1 MAVRTFQVPAI
12 DCAHCVATIKREV
25 GEIHGVVSVKGDET
39 TKEVTVAYQ
48 PEELWTQISALLT
61 EIGYAPQLS

>member
-12 DCAHCVATIKREV
+12 HCDHCLATIKREV
-25 GEIHGVVSVKGDET
+25 GEIHGVVSVEGDEA
-39 TKEVTVAYQ
+39 TKELTVAYQ
-48 PEELWTQISALLT
+48 PEELWTQISELLT